1 MCVCFNITGGNT
13 PLDKN
18 WTGSNGYYMNKVE
31 DNNIWLDKVNPPF
44 QILQNLPRRSSN
56 FIRYSC
62 FNKQNTSALFR
73 YYRENCRRN
82 TLSFYENFK
91 KHSRFLWKL
100 QKNTLAFYDL
110 KLWTFF
116 FLESSIQK
124 VFLQMSKNT
133 SSHFLLIVGQLI
145 FGPKLLLFF
154 WLFLTAFPPSRLEP
168 DKNILGKKVQLDSKG

>member
-13 PLDKN
+13 PHDKN
-18 WTGSNGYYMNKVE
+18 WTGSNGYYMIKVE
-31 DNNIWLDKVNPPF
+31 DNNIWLDKVNSPF
-44 QILQNLPRRSSN
+44 QILQNLPRRSSK

-124 VFLQMSKNT
+124 VFLQMSKKHLFSFFAHSWAT
-133 SSHFLLIVGQLI
+133 YFCAKTFVILLAI
-145 FGPKLLLFF
+145 F
-154 WLFLTAFPPSRLEP
+154 
-168 DKNILGKKVQLDSKG
+168 DSFSPVKTWTWQKYFG

>member
-1 MCVCFNITGGNT
+1 
-13 PLDKN
+13 
-18 WTGSNGYYMNKVE
+18 MNKVE

-91 KHSRFLWKL
+91 K
-100 QKNTLAFYDL
+100 TLAFYENCRKTLQLFMILSFGHFSFL
-110 KLWTFF
+110 KVQFRKYF
-116 FLESSIQK
+116 CKCQ
-124 VFLQMSKNT
+124 KNT

-145 FGPKLLLFF
+145 FVPKLLLFF